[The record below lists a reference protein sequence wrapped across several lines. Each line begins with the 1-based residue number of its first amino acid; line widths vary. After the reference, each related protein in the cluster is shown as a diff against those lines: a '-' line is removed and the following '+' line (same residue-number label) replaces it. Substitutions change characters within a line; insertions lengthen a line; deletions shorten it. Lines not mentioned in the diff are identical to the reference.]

1 MSSVGKE
8 NRTQQYSHIPG
19 EVSLSVN
26 EAHLFLVF
34 LDHPLMYPTKAELS
48 QQQTRIN
55 FMLLTPSRNS
65 QILTGHTSHAT
76 RENIT
81 KLVKACSFWCLGNM
95 TIQNKVAD

>member
-65 QILTGHTSHAT
+65 A
-76 RENIT
+76 
-81 KLVKACSFWCLGNM
+81 KF
-95 TIQNKVAD
+95 